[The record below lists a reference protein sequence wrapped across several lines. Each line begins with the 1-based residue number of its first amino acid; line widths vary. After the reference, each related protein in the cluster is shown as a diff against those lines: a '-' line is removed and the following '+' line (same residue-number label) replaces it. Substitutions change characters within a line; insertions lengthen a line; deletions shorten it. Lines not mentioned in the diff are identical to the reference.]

1 MVEIK
6 IKQNFSVEKLLKN
19 IGVSTSILLNE
30 IAKPIKEGWDEEL
43 KGNFQPLKKSTEKL
57 HGSHRP
63 LHLTGKLSKS
73 NKIIKA
79 TPKRLKAV
87 VKNTAKSSKNYK
99 IKTPKGKVYK
109 GTRKSPPVF
118 YGYYQN
124 YGFTTSSSSLIPNRD
139 VPPRDFTTKTFKNI
153 EKTHEYRAAQKKFA
167 KNLDE
172 SMKVALK

>member
-109 GTRKSPPVF
+109 VPYEVLVLMKGTEWVDNNLVGTKHYDEKRRHAYAVWGGGRKSDFRFFFNAEP
-118 YGYYQN
+118 
-124 YGFTTSSSSLIPNRD
+124 D
-139 VPPRDFTTKTFKNI
+139 VVGTTK
-153 EKTHEYRAAQKKFA
+153 
-167 KNLDE
+167 
-172 SMKVALK
+172 